1 MFQNTRGLLTFF
13 EANKT
18 WLASLRVAV
27 VGRVGENTSVRAFAQ
42 DRPHID
48 LLGFVDDLSAIYAAS
63 KAAISPVDGTG
74 LKIKAVE
81 ALGHGRPVFASRHSM
96 EGLAPGY
103 DRCVFPI
110 ERSLIERILWDNS
123 KLEAA
128 QASAFAYWESL
139 AMAGDLTQFRDFL
152 QRAASSAKSLE

>member
-1 MFQNTRGLLTFF
+1 VYDSPIVTRLLYYEDSSIREFQQG
-13 EANKT
+13 
-18 WLASLRVAV
+18 
-27 VGRVGENTSVRAFAQ
+27 
-42 DRPHID
+42 RPHIN
-48 LLGFVDDLSAIYAAS
+48 LLGFVEDLSTVYAAS

-81 ALGHGRPVFASRHSM
+81 ALGHGRPVFASRHSI

-110 ERSLIERILWDNS
+110 ERSFIERILLDDS

-128 QASAFAYWESL
+128 QASALAYWESL
-139 AMAGDLTQFRDFL
+139 ATAGDMTQFQDFL

>member
-1 MFQNTRGLLTFF
+1 M
-13 EANKT
+13 
-18 WLASLRVAV
+18 

-110 ERSLIERILWDNS
+110 ERSLIERILWDDFKARSRPGERLCLLGKPRNGRRFDAVPR
-123 KLEAA
+123 LPAA
-128 QASAFAYWESL
+128 RSELS
-139 AMAGDLTQFRDFL
+139 
-152 QRAASSAKSLE
+152 